1 MLSYRHSF
9 HAGNFADVLKH
20 SVESLL
26 LEALRRK
33 ETPFCYIETHAGV
46 GRYDLHGAAA
56 QKTGEWHEGIGR
68 LWSAADIPDAA
79 MPYLEAV
86 RALNEGQTL
95 RFYPGSPRIA
105 RHLLRAQDRMV
116 LMELHPTD
124 LPLLQQ
130 EFAGDRRV
138 AVHHRDGHEGL
149 KAFLPPKEKRGLVLI
164 DPSYEVKDEFDRV
177 VETLVQ
183 SHRRWPTGIYA
194 LWYPILNRASI
205 DRLHRRLRESGI
217 RKILYA
223 ELSLRPD
230 DAPLGMTKR
239 QDSRFA
245 RPQGAPQEERA
256 GMRGMNGSGM
266 LMINPPWQLD
276 RQLAELL
283 PWLTQQLGG
292 DGQARYALAWL
303 VPE

>member
-20 SVESLL
+20 SVLALL
-26 LEALRRK
+26 LEGLRRK
-33 ETPFCYIETHAGV
+33 EAPFCYLETHAGV

-56 QKTGEWHEGIGR
+56 QKTGEWREGVAH
-68 LWSAADIPDAA
+68 LWSAAEPPQAA
-79 MPYLEAV
+79 APYLDAV
-86 RALNEGQTL
+86 RALNDDGTL

-105 RHLLRAQDRMV
+105 RHLLRPQDRMV
-116 LMELHPTD
+116 LMELHPAD

-138 AVHHRDGHEGL
+138 AVRHQDGFTGL
-149 KAFLPPKEKRGLVLI
+149 KALLPPKEKRGLVLI

-177 VETLVQ
+177 VEVLLQ

-205 DRLHRRLRESGI
+205 DRLHRRLRDSGI
-217 RKILYA
+217 RRILYA

-230 DAPLGMTKR
+230 DAP
-239 QDSRFA
+239 F
-245 RPQGAPQEERA
+245 
-256 GMRGMNGSGM
+256 GMNGSGM
-266 LMINPPWQLD
+266 LIINPPWQLD
-276 RQLAELL
+276 QQLTHLL
-283 PWLTQQLGG
+283 PWLWQQIDSERRGRH
-292 DGQARYALAWL
+292 AMEWL

>member
-20 SVESLL
+20 GVLALL
-26 LEALRRK
+26 LDALRRT

-46 GRYDLHGAAA
+46 GRYDLQGAAA
-56 QKTGEWHEGIGR
+56 QKTGEWRDGIAR
-68 LWSAADIPDAA
+68 LWSAAEPPQAA
-79 MPYLEAV
+79 VPYLEAV
-86 RALNEGQTL
+86 RALNGDGKL

-105 RHLLRAQDRMV
+105 RHLLRQQDRMV
-116 LMELHPTD
+116 LMELHPAD

-130 EFAGDRRV
+130 EFSGDRRV
-138 AVHHRDGHEGL
+138 AVRHQDGHTGL
-149 KAFLPPKEKRGLVLI
+149 KAFLPPQEKRGLVLI

-177 VETLVQ
+177 VETLQ
-183 SHRRWPTGIYA
+183 ESHRRWPTGIYA

-205 DRLHRRLRESGI
+205 DRLHRRLRDSGM

-230 DAPLGMTKR
+230 DTP
-239 QDSRFA
+239 F
-245 RPQGAPQEERA
+245 
-256 GMRGMNGSGM
+256 GMNGSGM
-266 LMINPPWQLD
+266 LIVNPPWQLD
-276 RQLAELL
+276 QQLGSLL
-283 PWLTQQLGG
+283 PWLAHHLDSERRGHH
-292 DGQARYALAWL
+292 AMEWL